1 MSQFFNERSG
11 LIICGMITVGC
22 LQSLIALEKIQSNP
36 IVMGGRA
43 GGRGGGHFEILLLF
57 YLERDLAFQI
67 INIQWF
73 HSNSYI

>member
-36 IVMGGRA
+36 IVMGG
-43 GGRGGGHFEILLLF
+43 GREEGGGLSL
-57 YLERDLAFQI
+57 
-67 INIQWF
+67 N
-73 HSNSYI
+73 

>member
-36 IVMGGRA
+36 IVMGGGREE
-43 GGRGGGHFEILLLF
+43 GGIEPKLKSEIFSDKRSL
-57 YLERDLAFQI
+57 
-67 INIQWF
+67 
-73 HSNSYI
+73 